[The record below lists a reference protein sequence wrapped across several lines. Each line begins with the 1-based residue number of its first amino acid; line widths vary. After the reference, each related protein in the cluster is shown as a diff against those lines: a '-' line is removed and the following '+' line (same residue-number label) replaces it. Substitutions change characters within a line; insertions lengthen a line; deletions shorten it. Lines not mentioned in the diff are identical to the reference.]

1 MTSSLRGKHL
11 RRFLLVACATLAVA
25 VVLGAAPP
33 RAHACLQCITETS
46 EAYSFC
52 QHHPPGTEYV
62 GCNFDVTCG
71 PETRSPQEIY
81 ELECA
86 G

>member
-1 MTSSLRGKHL
+1 MRSLYARLNL
-11 RRFLLVACATLAVA
+11 RRPLLIAGATLAVA
-25 VVLGAAPP
+25 AALSAAPP
-33 RAHACLQCITETS
+33 KAHACLQCITETS

-52 QHHPPGTEYV
+52 QHHANGTEYV
-62 GCNFDVTCG
+62 GCNFNVTCG
-71 PETRSPQEIY
+71 PETRSPQLIY

>member
-1 MTSSLRGKHL
+1 MRSLTSSKTL
-11 RRFLLVACATLAVA
+11 RRPLLLAGATLAVA
-25 VVLGAAPP
+25 VAFGAAPQN
-33 RAHACLQCITETS
+33 AGACLQCITETS

-52 QHHPPGTEYV
+52 QHHPNGTEYN
-62 GCNFDVTCG
+62 GCNFSVTCG